1 MNFRIETNKSFILYP
16 LSFIQM
22 NISVGILT
30 APHIEFE
37 QREHG
42 FLLKN
47 VRIGIGFHWDRHE
60 DQLFEGRLT
69 IQKNA
74 DGTETAINTLPLED
88 YLTSVISSEMSA
100 DSPLELLKAH
110 AVISRSWALR
120 AIGHTEHVGFDVCAD
135 DHCQRYEGL
144 LRRNERA
151 VEAVRETEGQVL
163 LYGGEVCDCR
173 YYKCCGGKT
182 ERFSTCWED
191 IDMPYLQP
199 VDCPYCGKAVGNTRL
214 QRLVLNNY
222 DQETRDFHDWE
233 VRYTAEELADIIR
246 EKTGID
252 FGEIVSLRPLKRGA
266 SGRIYELEIIGTKHR
281 AVISKELK
289 IRQVLSRT
297 CLYSSWFDVD
307 TTPLKTIKR
316 PLKDTPLMSANEP
329 LIDSSESINNSL
341 KNSNASFNESL
352 MSFNGEPRINDS
364 LTGINGEPK
373 NMPKEFIFRGHGW
386 GHGVGLCQI
395 GAAEMAMEGFTYQQ
409 ILAHYYPSS
418 VLSIY
423 QE

>member
-1 MNFRIETNKSFILYP
+1 
-16 LSFIQM
+16 M

-47 VRIGIGFHWDRHE
+47 VRIGIGFHWDRRE
-60 DQLFEGRLT
+60 DQLFEGKLT
-69 IQKNA
+69 IRQNA

-110 AVISRSWALR
+110 AVISRSWAIR

-151 VEAVRETEGQVL
+151 VAAVRETAGEVL
-163 LYGGEVCDCR
+163 MYGDEVCDCR
-173 YYKCCGGKT
+173 YYKCCGGRT

-199 VDCPYCGKAVGNTRL
+199 VDCPYCGKAVGNRRL

-266 SGRIYELEIIGTKHR
+266 SGRIYELEIIGTKHH

-316 PLKDTPLMSANEP
+316 PLKDTPLMSVNEP

-341 KNSNASFNESL
+341 KNNNTSFNESL
-352 MSFNGEPRINDS
+352 MSFNGKPRINDS

>member
-1 MNFRIETNKSFILYP
+1 MD
-16 LSFIQM
+16 
-22 NISVGILT
+22 ISVGILT

-37 QREHG
+37 QREQC

-60 DQLFEGRLT
+60 DQIFEGRLT
-69 IQKNA
+69 IRKNA

-144 LRRNERA
+144 LRRNDRA
-151 VEAVRETEGQVL
+151 VQAVRETAGQVL
-163 LYGGEVCDCR
+163 LYGDDVCDCR

-199 VDCPYCGKAVGNTRL
+199 VDCPYCGKAVGNKRL

-233 VRYTAEELADIIR
+233 VRYTAEELADIVR

-266 SGRIYELEIIGTKHR
+266 SGRIYELEIIGSKHR

-297 CLYSSWFDVD
+297 CLYSSWFEVEEVRVLAPNSRSILSLSPPPA
-307 TTPLKTIKR
+307 PL
-316 PLKDTPLMSANEP
+316 P
-329 LIDSSESINNSL
+329 
-341 KNSNASFNESL
+341 ASGA
-352 MSFNGEPRINDS
+352 GEFACAPC
-364 LTGINGEPK
+364 G
-373 NMPKEFIFRGHGW
+373 FILRGHGW

-395 GAAEMAMEGFTYQQ
+395 GAAEMAMEGFSYQQ